1 MNEKKLFRILIADDN
16 QTARKGLSA
25 LLNSFNRK
33 LVQEVQELNIEI
45 VGEAENGQEAV
56 ALALDLIPDLI
67 FMDIKMPLMDG
78 LEATK
83 MIKEKL
89 KDTRV
94 VVLSMHGDQREAAIQ
109 SGADDFIEKGTYPQT
124 IKQMISDFILDN
136 GE

>member
-1 MNEKKLFRILIADDN
+1 MNEKRLFKILIADDN
-16 QTARKGLSA
+16 QTTRKGLSA

-33 LVQEVQELNIEI
+33 RVQALNIEI
-45 VGEAENGQEAV
+45 VGEAENGQDAV
-56 ALALDLIPDLI
+56 ALALDLIPDLVL
-67 FMDIKMPLMDG
+67 MDIQMPLMNG

-94 VVLSMHGDQREAAIQ
+94 VILSMHGDQREAAIQ
-109 SGADDFIEKGTYPQT
+109 SGADDFIEKGTHPQT
-124 IKQMISDFILDN
+124 IKQMVSDFILEN

>member
-33 LVQEVQELNIEI
+33 RVQELNIEI

-56 ALALDLIPDLI
+56 ALALDLVPDLI

-89 KDTRV
+89 KETRV
-94 VVLSMHGDQREAAIQ
+94 VVLSMHSDQREAAIQ
-109 SGADDFIEKGTYPQT
+109 CGADDFIEKGTYPQT
-124 IKQMISDFILDN
+124 IKQVVSGFILKN